1 MDKGESYQ
9 RTRMAFGMM
18 LQQYGNAAHLISN
31 FVGGE
36 YMHRDHRGDPNG
48 RDPLEPVKGDK
59 QREALAF
66 LEQHVFS
73 DQAFQF
79 SPQLLR
85 RLGPDRW
92 SHWGNE
98 RATMNRVE
106 YPLNERVL
114 NIQKTALDHLFDS
127 QVLSRIQDDAL
138 QADKDDHALTL
149 AELFRGLT
157 DGMWSDAAADK
168 DGKKTL
174 PSSVIRRNL
183 QREHLKDL
191 TTLVVGPTGAPAD
204 ARSLARAHLKEIS
217 GRIDKALNDKA
228 MTVDETTRAHLDECK
243 ERIAK
248 ALNASM
254 TANEP

>member
-1 MDKGESYQ
+1 
-9 RTRMAFGMM
+9 
-18 LQQYGNAAHLISN
+18 
-31 FVGGE
+31 
-36 YMHRDHRGDPNG
+36 
-48 RDPLEPVKGDK
+48 
-59 QREALAF
+59 
-66 LEQHVFS
+66 
-73 DQAFQF
+73 
-79 SPQLLR
+79 
-85 RLGPDRW
+85 
-92 SHWGNE
+92 
-98 RATMNRVE
+98 MNRVQ

-217 GRIDKALNDKA
+217 VRIDKALNDKA